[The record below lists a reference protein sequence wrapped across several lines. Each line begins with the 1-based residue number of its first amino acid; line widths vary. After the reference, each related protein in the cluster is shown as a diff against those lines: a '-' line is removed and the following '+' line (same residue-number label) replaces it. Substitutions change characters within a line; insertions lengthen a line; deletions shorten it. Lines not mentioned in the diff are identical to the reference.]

1 MQRLNQYRLVGWA
14 IFGRNRKAKHYSVT
28 LCETDVTTEADT
40 DALIE
45 LSRKAIAADKVR
57 TDGTLAV
64 MRYDVERRDDGIDIV
79 SGFGR
84 VPALTVTP

>member
-28 LCETDVTTEADT
+28 LCETDAATETNT
-40 DALIE
+40 DVLIR
-45 LSRKAIAADKVR
+45 LSREAIAADKVR